1 MSCNLLDS
9 KISNADQYEA
19 NTGYYCT
26 YDGNVCQSFLQLWN
40 KGFTGQPFREYV
52 LIKRILKRN
61 SLEYH
66 TYLIKDSKY

>member
-9 KISNADQYEA
+9 KISNTDQYEA

-40 KGFTGQPFREYV
+40 KGFIRQPFREYV
-52 LIKRILKRN
+52 LKN
-61 SLEYH
+61 
-66 TYLIKDSKY
+66 